1 MLRRILEVLGLLG
14 GGPHGEV
21 VQDRVFEIVFE
32 GVGRRFKLLRSFH
45 NFFINFVCWRH
56 CGEKA
61 GPSETV
67 GAIGNIMKSYAIDCI
82 QYYTYWLQS

>member
-1 MLRRILEVLGLLG
+1 MG

-32 GVGRRFKLLRSFH
+32 GVGRGFKLLRSFH

-61 GPSETV
+61 GLSETAGQTV
-67 GAIGNIMKSYAIDCI
+67 NITKSNAID
-82 QYYTYWLQS
+82 YTTYRPSPSPGSYTLLVLLSS

>member
-1 MLRRILEVLGLLG
+1 MG

-32 GVGRRFKLLRSFH
+32 GVGRGFKLLRSFH

-61 GPSETV
+61 GLSETD
-67 GAIGNIMKSYAIDCI
+67 GATGNITKSYAIDYI
-82 QYYTYWLQS
+82 QYYTYRLQS